1 MSIVIFCSFFCATNL
16 AQCMAYC
23 TSLFVGGWAKLMP
36 YHLYLNAYPWDPNI
50 WSLKLGELYEVIF
63 VGHVIGEEKYEC

>member
-1 MSIVIFCSFFCATNL
+1 
-16 AQCMAYC
+16 MAYC